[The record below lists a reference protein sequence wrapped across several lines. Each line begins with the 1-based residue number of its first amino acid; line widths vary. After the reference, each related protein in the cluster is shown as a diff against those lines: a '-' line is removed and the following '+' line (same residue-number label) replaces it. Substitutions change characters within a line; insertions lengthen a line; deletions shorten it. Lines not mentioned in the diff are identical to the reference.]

1 MKKVSLALAALVAG
15 LVLLLVVVLGLLPRP
30 DDTTEARVFA
40 GDASALDH
48 CALPVLDGNG
58 KRADEIPKAYTPGC
72 GWTEFPMPVLADC
85 REPLA
90 PGVVDMRGLWLGTTA
105 RIGHVERIEQCGNRT
120 VVTSS
125 GIIHDFRTDGTLAN
139 GSRDIERPHCINTFV
154 SIEFVD
160 GVMRFHPFG
169 LPYTIV
175 TRRREAD
182 ELVWTYPA
190 IEGEVR
196 MKRICE
202 LPPLDPET
210 LLASRPRP

>member
-1 MKKVSLALAALVAG
+1 MRRLLLALAGAALAVVAFLASV
-15 LVLLLVVVLGLLPRP
+15 LVLVPRP
-30 DDTTEARVFA
+30 VDTTEARVFE
-40 GDASALDH
+40 GDASRLDY
-48 CALPVLDGNG
+48 CDLPVLDGDG
-58 KRADEIPKAYTPGC
+58 PRSDDIPKAFTPGC
-72 GWTEFPMPVLADC
+72 GWTEFPMPILSGC

-90 PGVVDMRGLWLGTTA
+90 EGVVDMRGLWLAHSG
-105 RIGHVERIEQCGNRT
+105 RVGHVERIEQCGNRA

-139 GSRDIERPHCINTFV
+139 GSRDIEPPLCINTFV

-169 LPYTIV
+169 LPYTVV
-175 TRRREAD
+175 TRRMDGD

-196 MKRICE
+196 MRRICQ
-202 LPPLDPET
+202 LPEQATP
-210 LLASRPRP
+210 AKAGS